1 MSNRL
6 EDKLTL
12 VTPVRIA
19 HPHHLKEVRESFM
32 TFYTSLG
39 TARPRHLIAAA
50 NPVAAYHQA
59 FLQTLDAVRANVTW
73 TSMNTT
79 ALEGFIQMIDTV
91 QTDYVFLLLGDVK
104 TMTSKDFMTPCIEA
118 MDAEPTLMQVR
129 VCGYPFSNGVTNT
142 AYLCSD
148 GSDICFVGDKS
159 IKFDRAIP
167 VGEDIVW
174 SLPTTPEKQK
184 FFYAIPMWSTVM
196 RTSYIKQ
203 LIAAVR
209 PHLAGRKTL
218 TNLSELLNGAEDLV
232 KYNLVT
238 TGWPAHL
245 KFMDGYR
252 QGSLNLSCY
261 MYAFGREEKT
271 QPQFLKEQM
280 NEVKTVP
287 PEGNL

>member
-1 MSNRL
+1 MSL
-6 EDKLTL
+6 EEKLTL
-12 VTPVRIA
+12 VTPIRVA
-19 HPHHLKEVRESFM
+19 HPHHLREAQESIK
-32 TFYTSLG
+32 TFYASLG

-50 NPVAAYHQA
+50 TPVASYHQA
-59 FLQTLDAVRANVTW
+59 FIKTLDDVKAWVSWV
-73 TSMNTT
+73 SMNTT
-79 ALEGFIQMIDTV
+79 ALEGFVQMIDAVKTP
-91 QTDYVFLLLGDVK
+91 YVFLLLGDVK
-104 TMTSKDFMTPCIEA
+104 TMTTKDFMTPCIQA

-129 VCGYPFSNGVTNT
+129 ICGHPFSSSARNT
-142 AYLCSD
+142 APFYSD
-148 GSDICFVGDKS
+148 GVDISFAADKS
-159 IKFDRAIP
+159 IKFDQVIP

-196 RTSYIKQ
+196 RTSYIRQ
-203 LIAAVR
+203 LIDAVR
-209 PHLAGRKTL
+209 PHLAGKKTL

-232 KYNLVT
+232 KYNLDT

-261 MYAFGREEKT
+261 MYAFNREEKT

-280 NEVKTVP
+280 IEVKKIP
-287 PEGNL
+287 AEGNL